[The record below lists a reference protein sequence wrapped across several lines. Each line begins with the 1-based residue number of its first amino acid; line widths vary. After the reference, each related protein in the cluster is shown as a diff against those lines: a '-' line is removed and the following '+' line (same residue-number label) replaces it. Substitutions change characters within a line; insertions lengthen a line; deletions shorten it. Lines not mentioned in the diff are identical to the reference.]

1 MAKRVALPCNRC
13 NMHIQTVEVFVFKY
27 DHHYRIGGH
36 GDAPNRLPGT
46 DYYFESQWQHAY
58 SRQTESCLVKITT
71 NTGLVGWGEG
81 QAPLVP
87 EVPATLIARL
97 FGPAIIGMDPCDPSA
112 IYERLYHLNH
122 VRGHTA
128 SYTIDAIA
136 AIDIAAWDIKGKA
149 EKAPVNQLLGTVYHS
164 KLPLYVSGLRR
175 STLAERQA
183 LAKEKV
189 VEGFKGVKI
198 FIGDTVENTLREC
211 EAIREAIGMEAELAF
226 DAICRHDYYAAYGIG
241 CGLDELNAAWFE
253 SPIDPE
259 DVAGHSRLAKS
270 IKTPLAIGEPLRTIR
285 EFEPWIR
292 QEAMKIAQPDL
303 VRCGITGGRKIIE
316 AAQMNGLRIAP
327 HLGVCTAI
335 GVAATWQVT
344 CVIADP
350 VSQEHQLDM
359 FPVANKVL
367 TDPLKVESGCA
378 VVPGGHGLG
387 ISVDEDFVRAH
398 SSEHWQINNK
408 AVTRFD
414 AGEQDQKIL

>member
-1 MAKRVALPCNRC
+1 
-13 NMHIQTVEVFVFKY
+13 MHIQTVEVFVFKY

-71 NTGLVGWGEG
+71 DTGLVGWGEG

-97 FGPAIIGMDPCDPSA
+97 FGPAIIGMDPADPYA
-112 IYERLYHLNH
+112 IYDRLYHLNH

-128 SYTIDAIA
+128 SFTIDAIA
-136 AIDIAAWDIKGKA
+136 AIDIAVWDIKGQAAKQS
-149 EKAPVNQLLGTVYHS
+149 VNQLLGTVHHS

-183 LAKEKV
+183 LAKEKLA
-189 VEGFKGVKI
+189 EGFRGVKI
-198 FIGDTVENTLREC
+198 FIGDTVDNTLKEC
-211 EAIREAIGMEAELAF
+211 AAIREAIGMEAELAF
-226 DAICRHDYYAAYGIG
+226 DAICRHDYEAAYAIG
-241 CGLDELNAAWFE
+241 RGLDELKAAWFE
-253 SPIDPE
+253 SPMDPE
-259 DVAGHSRLAKS
+259 DVSGHSRLAKA
-270 IKTPLAIGEPLRTIR
+270 IQTPLAIGEPLRTIR
-285 EFEPWIR
+285 EFEPWIS

-303 VRCGITGGRKIIE
+303 VRCGITGGWKIIE
-316 AAQMNGLRIAP
+316 LAEKHGLRVAP

-344 CVIADP
+344 SVIKDP

-367 TDPLKVESGCA
+367 IDPLQVEKGCA
-378 VVPGGHGLG
+378 VVPGGYGLG
-387 ISVDEDFVRAH
+387 ITVNEDFVRAH
-398 SSEHWQINNK
+398 SSEYWLITGK

-414 AGEQDQKIL
+414 AAEQDQKIL

>member
-1 MAKRVALPCNRC
+1 MCPELVTEC
-13 NMHIQTVEVFVFKY
+13 NMQIQTVEVFVFKY

-46 DYYFESQWQHAY
+46 DYYFEKQWQHAY

-97 FGPAIIGMDPCDPSA
+97 FGPAIIGMDPSDPSA

-128 SYTIDAIA
+128 SFTIDAIA
-136 AIDIAAWDIKGKA
+136 AIDIAVWDIKGQAAKQSIG
-149 EKAPVNQLLGTVYHS
+149 QLLGTVYHS
-164 KLPLYVSGLRR
+164 RLPLYVSGLRR
-175 STLAERQA
+175 STLVERQA
-183 LAKEKV
+183 LAKEKLA
-189 VEGFKGVKI
+189 EGFSGVKI
-198 FIGDTVENTLREC
+198 FIGDTVENTLQEC
-211 EAIREAIGMEAELAF
+211 AAIREAIGMDAELAF
-226 DAICRHDYYAAYGIG
+226 DAICRHDYDAAYAIG
-241 CGLDELNAAWFE
+241 RGLDELKADWFE

-259 DVAGHSRLAKS
+259 DVDGHSRLAKA
-270 IKTPLAIGEPLRTIR
+270 IQTPIAIGEPLRTIR

-292 QEAMKIAQPDL
+292 EKAMKITQPDL
-303 VRCGITGGRKIIE
+303 VRCGITGGWKIIE
-316 AAQMNGLRIAP
+316 AAQGNGLRIAP

-344 CVIADP
+344 SVIKDP

-367 TDPLKVESGCA
+367 VSPLQVEKGCA
-378 VVPGGHGLG
+378 VVPGGYGLG

-398 SSEHWQINNK
+398 SSEHWQITNK
-408 AVTRFD
+408 AVARFD
-414 AGEQDQKIL
+414 AAEQDQKIL

>member
-1 MAKRVALPCNRC
+1 MCPELVTEC
-13 NMHIQTVEVFVFKY
+13 NMQIQTVEVFVFKY

-46 DYYFESQWQHAY
+46 DYYFEKQWQHAY

-97 FGPAIIGMDPCDPSA
+97 LGPAIIGMDPCDPSA

-122 VRGHTA
+122 VRGHTV
-128 SYTIDAIA
+128 SFTIDAIA
-136 AIDIAAWDIKGKA
+136 AIDIAVWDIKGQAAKQSIG
-149 EKAPVNQLLGTVYHS
+149 QLLGAVYHS

-175 STLAERQA
+175 STLTERQS
-183 LAKEKV
+183 LAKEKLA
-189 VEGFKGVKI
+189 EGFRGVKI
-198 FIGDTVENTLREC
+198 FIGDTVENTLQEC
-211 EAIREAIGMEAELAF
+211 AAIRDAIGMDAELAF
-226 DAICRHDYYAAYGIG
+226 DAICRHDYDAAYAIG
-241 CGLDELNAAWFE
+241 RGLDELKAAWFE

-259 DVAGHSRLAKS
+259 DVDGHSRLAKA
-270 IKTPLAIGEPLRTIR
+270 IQTPIAIGEPLRTIR

-292 QEAMKIAQPDL
+292 EKAMKIAQPDL
-303 VRCGITGGRKIIE
+303 VRCGITGGWKIIE
-316 AAQMNGLRIAP
+316 AAQANGLRIAP

-344 CVIADP
+344 SVIQDP

-367 TDPLKVESGCA
+367 VSPLQVENGCA
-378 VVPGGHGLG
+378 VVPGGYGLG

-398 SSEHWQINNK
+398 SSEHWQITNK

-414 AGEQDQKIL
+414 AAEQDQKIL

>member
-1 MAKRVALPCNRC
+1 
-13 NMHIQTVEVFVFKY
+13 MHIQTVEVFVFKY

-71 NTGLVGWGEG
+71 DTGLVGWGEG

-97 FGPAIIGMDPCDPSA
+97 FGPAIIGMDPADPYA
-112 IYERLYHLNH
+112 IYDRLYHLNH

-128 SYTIDAIA
+128 SFTIDAIA
-136 AIDIAAWDIKGKA
+136 AIDIAVWDIKGQAAKQS
-149 EKAPVNQLLGTVYHS
+149 VNQLLGTVHHS

-183 LAKEKV
+183 LAKEKLA
-189 VEGFKGVKI
+189 EGFRGVKI
-198 FIGDTVENTLREC
+198 FIGDTVENTLKEC
-211 EAIREAIGMEAELAF
+211 AAIRDAIGMEAELAF
-226 DAICRHDYYAAYGIG
+226 DAICRHDYEAAYAIG
-241 CGLDELNAAWFE
+241 RGLDELKAAWFE
-253 SPIDPE
+253 SPMDPE
-259 DVAGHSRLAKS
+259 DVSGHSRLAKA
-270 IKTPLAIGEPLRTIR
+270 IQTPLAIGEPLRTIR
-285 EFEPWIR
+285 EFEPWIS

-303 VRCGITGGRKIIE
+303 VRCGITGGWKIIE
-316 AAQMNGLRIAP
+316 LAEKHGLRVAP

-344 CVIADP
+344 SVIKDP

-367 TDPLKVESGCA
+367 IDPLQVEKGCA
-378 VVPGGHGLG
+378 VVPGGYGLG
-387 ISVDEDFVRAH
+387 ITVNEDFVRAH
-398 SSEHWQINNK
+398 SSEYWLITGK

-414 AGEQDQKIL
+414 AAEQDQKIL